1 MKIKRFFAKEM
12 RHGIRQVRDTLGA
25 DAVILSN
32 VQVDAGIE
40 IIAAVDYDESLLQAD
55 SASEDLLSRTSSPE
69 IHKNGMVS
77 SRMKTHTGSDFTL
90 ASQSDRE
97 LAADTVKLNAATLPD
112 LKGSAMQD
120 SASSPGEI
128 PRPPKSSTP
137 ASTPVNTEKPA
148 RKPVSSKAEEKIQW
162 SQDPAILELKNEL
175 SDMRELLEQQLSGL
189 AWSDLSRRDPLRAK
203 LTRCLLELGLSPTV
217 CEQVANAAGEH
228 KDFDHA
234 WRHALAVL
242 SHGLPVE
249 STDILEQGGV
259 VALVGATGVGKT
271 TTIAK
276 LAARYALK
284 HGSASVAMVTTDG
297 YRIAAH
303 EQLRT
308 YGRILDIPV
317 RIANTHAELVEALKL
332 LSDRALVLVDT
343 AGMSQRDM
351 RLSQQFQMIKNSTPG
366 IKTYLVLSATTH
378 RAGLR
383 EIAKAF
389 SEINLDGCILTKLD
403 ETTSL
408 GGALSA
414 VMEHSIPVTYVS
426 DGQRVPED
434 IHIARGHSLINRAVL
449 IAQETSQA
457 LKQESL
463 NLAFSGMVANAHG

>member
-12 RHGIRQVRDTLGA
+12 HQGIRQVRDALGA

-32 VQVDAGIE
+32 TQVDGGIE

-55 SASEDLLSRTSSPE
+55 PVGADLLRQPTPMKNSREGVSTMNNNVRQHISTTKHEPTELEDDTITLSTS
-69 IHKNGMVS
+69 K
-77 SRMKTHTGSDFTL
+77 
-90 ASQSDRE
+90 
-97 LAADTVKLNAATLPD
+97 LPD
-112 LKGSAMQD
+112 LQP
-120 SASSPGEI
+120 ASLQNEATLPGEI
-128 PRPPKSSTP
+128 PRPVKASKQPAVEKPTP
-137 ASTPVNTEKPA
+137 APKASNQ
-148 RKPVSSKAEEKIQW
+148 SSKHRNESIQW
-162 SQDPAILELKNEL
+162 VQDPAIEELKNEVNG
-175 SDMRELLEQQLSGL
+175 MRDLLEQQLSSL
-189 AWSDLSRRDPLRAK
+189 AWGDLNRVDPLRAK
-203 LTRCLLELGLSPTV
+203 LTRCLLELGLSPTI
-217 CEQVANAAGEH
+217 CERVAEAAGEH
-228 KDFDHA
+228 KDFDNA

-242 SHGLPVE
+242 SHSLPVE
-249 STDILEQGGV
+249 STDILDHGGV

-284 HGSASVAMVTTDG
+284 HGSNQVAMVTTDG

-303 EQLRT
+303 EQLCT

-317 RIANTHAELVEALKL
+317 RIANTHEELVEALKL
-332 LSDRALVLVDT
+332 LSDRDLVLVDT
-343 AGMSQRDM
+343 AGMSQRDI
-351 RLSQQFQMIKNSTPG
+351 RLSQQFQMIKDSTPS
-366 IKTYLVLSATTH
+366 IKTYLVMSATTH

-389 SEINLDGCILTKLD
+389 GDVNLDGCILTKLD

-449 IAQETSQA
+449 VAQETNQA